1 MNELKKIL
9 MDLLITLVYEAKK
22 HREFIYGIL
31 LGIFIGKIS

>member
-9 MDLLITLVYEAKK
+9 MELFMTLIYEAKK
-22 HREFIYGIL
+22 NREFIYGIL